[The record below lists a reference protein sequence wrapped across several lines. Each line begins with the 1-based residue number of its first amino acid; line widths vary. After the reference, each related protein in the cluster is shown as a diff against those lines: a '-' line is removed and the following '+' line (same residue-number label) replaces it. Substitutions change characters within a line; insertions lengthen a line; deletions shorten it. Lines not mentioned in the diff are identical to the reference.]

1 MTNSP
6 RHKRPRNSFNDIFY
20 VKKKCDEVEK
30 NRRFI
35 LPYRIY
41 ARIHDFFYD
50 LDEVVNSEG
59 RVAAP

>member
-1 MTNSP
+1 M
-6 RHKRPRNSFNDIFY
+6 
-20 VKKKCDEVEK
+20 KKNKIGVSSCPD
-30 NRRFI
+30 
-35 LPYRIY
+35 RIY